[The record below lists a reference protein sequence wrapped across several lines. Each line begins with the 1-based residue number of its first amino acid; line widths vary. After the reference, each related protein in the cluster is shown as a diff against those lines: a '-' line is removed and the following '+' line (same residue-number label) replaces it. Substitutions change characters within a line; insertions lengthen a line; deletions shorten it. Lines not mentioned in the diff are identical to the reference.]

1 MISLDQVL
9 LLEEKVES
17 AVEKIQQLE
26 AENDALRSKCSE
38 LTNALSAKTEQLKAY
53 ESEQSKIESGIIKA
67 IDRLN
72 SIENTVLKAA
82 GQTGPSQSSA
92 SEELMAKQAEPE
104 AVTEPVAAPA
114 ATPAT
119 PEPAATTPA
128 APQASQAPQAVKEM
142 NFDSMETVQENN
154 EALEADFEEEIPEE
168 AGEESDS
175 TDELG
180 FDIF

>member
-82 GQTGPSQSSA
+82 GQPGPSQSSA
-92 SEELMAKQAEPE
+92 SEELMAKQA
-104 AVTEPVAAPA
+104 APA

-119 PEPAATTPA
+119 PEPAAATPA
-128 APQASQAPQAVKEM
+128 APEPAAPQAVKEM

>member
-38 LTNALSAKTEQLKAY
+38 LTNALSAKSEQLKAY

-82 GQTGPSQSSA
+82 GQPGPSQSSA

-104 AVTEPVAAPA
+104 AVTEP
-114 ATPAT
+114 
-119 PEPAATTPA
+119 A
-128 APQASQAPQAVKEM
+128 APQPSQAPQAVKEM

>member
-82 GQTGPSQSSA
+82 GQPGPSQSSA
-92 SEELMAKQAEPE
+92 SEELMAKQAEP
-104 AVTEPVAAPA
+104 T

-128 APQASQAPQAVKEM
+128 APQPSQAPQAVKEM

>member
-1 MISLDQVL
+1 MMSLDQVL

-72 SIENTVLKAA
+72 SIENTVVKAA
-82 GQTGPSQSSA
+82 GQPGPSQSSA
-92 SEELMAKQAEPE
+92 SEELMAKQAEP
-104 AVTEPVAAPA
+104 A

-119 PEPAATTPA
+119 PEPVATPA
-128 APQASQAPQAVKEM
+128 APQPSQAPQAVKEM

-168 AGEESDS
+168 AGEENDS

>member
-82 GQTGPSQSSA
+82 GQPGPSQSSA
-92 SEELMAKQAEPE
+92 SEELMAKQ
-104 AVTEPVAAPA
+104 AAPA

-128 APQASQAPQAVKEM
+128 APQPSQAPQAVKEM

>member
-82 GQTGPSQSSA
+82 GQPGPSQSSA

-104 AVTEPVAAPA
+104 AVTEPVATPA
-114 ATPAT
+114 AT
-119 PEPAATTPA
+119 PEPAAATPA
-128 APQASQAPQAVKEM
+128 APQPSQAPQAVKEM

>member
-82 GQTGPSQSSA
+82 GQPGPSQSSA

-104 AVTEPVAAPA
+104 AVTEPVA
-114 ATPAT
+114 TPAT
-119 PEPAATTPA
+119 SEPAATTPA
-128 APQASQAPQAVKEM
+128 APQPSQAPQAVKEM

>member
-17 AVEKIQQLE
+17 AVEKIKQLE
-26 AENDALRSKCSE
+26 AENDALRNKCSE
-38 LTNALSAKTEQLKAY
+38 LTNALSAKTEQLAAV
-53 ESEQSKIESGIIKA
+53 ESDQNKIESGIIKA

-82 GQTGPSQSSA
+82 GQTA
-92 SEELMAKQAEPE
+92 SVGLAATAEKVLEESAEPVEE
-104 AVTEPVAAPA
+104 AVEESFEEPVE
-114 ATPAT
+114 
-119 PEPAATTPA
+119 EPAEEPIEEPVEQPA
-128 APQASQAPQAVKEM
+128 EEPAM
-142 NFDSMETVQENN
+142 NFDSMEPVTDDVE
-154 EALEADFEEEIPEE
+154 PEPE
-168 AGEESDS
+168 PEPDPESES